1 MSAPATRSRDIPLD
15 VIVLNGPSSAGKT
28 TLAAALQDVFDETWL
43 VFGIDTLISALPLA
57 LLEIHRDAS
66 IGARPRDHEVRPG
79 GIRFDAD
86 GAITVGSEF
95 RRLETA
101 WLKGLSVLAGAGVH
115 LILDAVFLDGS
126 IPKKQSAKPSSTSG
140 SRGWASRAN
149 SMSRCNV
156 NVTEATASSGMSART
171 APKIFTKVCTMT
183 SSSTRRS
190 ARRTTSLQ
198 EIANHLRAST
208 L

>member
-1 MSAPATRSRDIPLD
+1 MSVPATRSRDIPLD

-115 LILDAVFLDGS
+115 LILDAVFLDGVHS
-126 IPKKQSAKPSSTSG
+126 QETISEAFVDQRLAWVGVTCELNVAMQRERD
-140 SRGWASRAN
+140 RGDR
-149 SMSRCNV
+149 V
-156 NVTEATASSGMSART
+156 VGTSART
-171 APKIFTKVCTMT
+171 AQQIHEGVHYDLVVDTTK
-183 SSSTRRS
+183 
-190 ARRTTSLQ
+190 RTPDDVAQ